1 MEKVKRSRVA
11 AVVMT
16 FFVTAP
22 IQSIARD
29 LKTRLKIEIHVYNYS
44 AVSAEALSRAGLENV
59 RIFGQ
64 IGIAIIWLVCPLITS
79 QEEVR
84 DEGCALPDA
93 PTKLTVRL
101 FSNSVANRGRIGPD
115 VFGYALLPGDEG
127 FGLAANVYADRI
139 QKPPD
144 EGECAGVILGRVI
157 AHELGHLLLG
167 KHAHSAAGIMHTPW
181 SIEDLKL
188 HRGGV
193 MLFLAGEGK
202 KIRAQVLARMA
213 SASTR

>member
-1 MEKVKRSRVA
+1 MEKVKKSRVA
-11 AVVMT
+11 ATVVMT

-29 LKTRLKIEIHVYNYS
+29 LKTGLKIEIHVYNYS
-44 AVSAEALSRAGLENV
+44 AVSAETLSRAELENV
-59 RIFGQ
+59 RIFEQ

-79 QEEVR
+79 QEVR

-101 FSNSVANRGRIGPD
+101 FSNSVANRGRLGPD

-144 EGECAGVILGRVI
+144 EGECAEVILGRVI

-167 KHAHSAAGIMHTPW
+167 KHAHSTAGIMHTPW
-181 SIEDLKL
+181 RIEDLEL
-188 HRGGV
+188 HRGGM

-202 KIRAQVLARMA
+202 KIRAQVLARMS